1 MSIHEKRIIAR
12 IYQNSIYIINLFIW
26 QIDRRIFMY
35 YFLNLDEQTRLN
47 MISELEFDIRTG
59 LFYEPLSMT
68 TSGMMT
74 YKRLLKECFEK
85 GTPETLQQ
93 KLSSSFFRE
102 KDRNGRKVPSNIRET
117 VAFSDFNRYYVRALL
132 LRALSENKKLCVYR
146 AKQVMNERKESR
158 SLVNKVYFDKR
169 QIGQMLELF
178 RDYRKLFSSQH
189 ELLKPNSGLSL
200 RLVG

>member
-1 MSIHEKRIIAR
+1 
-12 IYQNSIYIINLFIW
+12 
-26 QIDRRIFMY
+26 MY
-35 YFLNLDEQTRLN
+35 YFPDLDEQTRLN

-93 KLSSSFFRE
+93 KLTSSFFRE
-102 KDRNGRKVPSNIRET
+102 KDRNGRKIPSNIRET
-117 VAFSDFNRYYVRALL
+117 ITFSDFNRYYVRALL
-132 LRALSENKKLCVYR
+132 LRALGEDKKLCVYR
-146 AKQVMNERKESR
+146 AKQVMNERKESG
-158 SLVNKVYFDKR
+158 LAINKVYFDKR
-169 QIGQMLELF
+169 QIGQMLSIF
-178 RDYRKLFSSQH
+178 RDYRKLFTVKPQH

>member
-1 MSIHEKRIIAR
+1 
-12 IYQNSIYIINLFIW
+12 
-26 QIDRRIFMY
+26 MY
-35 YFLNLDEQTRLN
+35 YFPDLDEQTRLN
-47 MISELEFDIRTG
+47 MLSELEFDIHTG

-74 YKRLLKECFEK
+74 YKRLLKECFEN

-93 KLSSSFFRE
+93 KFTSSFFRE
-102 KDRNGRKVPSNIRET
+102 KDRNDRKISFNIRET
-117 VAFSDFNRYYVRALL
+117 IAFSDFNRYYVRALL
-132 LRALSENKKLCVYR
+132 LRALSEGKKLCVYR

-158 SLVNKVYFDKR
+158 LSVNKVYFDKR

-178 RDYRKLFSSQH
+178 RDYRKLFGSKH
-189 ELLKPNSGLSL
+189 ELLQPNSGLSL

>member
-1 MSIHEKRIIAR
+1 
-12 IYQNSIYIINLFIW
+12 
-26 QIDRRIFMY
+26 MY
-35 YFLNLDEQTRLN
+35 YFPDLEEQTRLN

-68 TSGMMT
+68 TSGIIS

-85 GTPETLQQ
+85 GTPETLLQ
-93 KLSSSFFRE
+93 KLTSSFFRE
-102 KDRNGRKVPSNIRET
+102 KDRNGRKIHSNIRET
-117 VAFSDFNRYYVRALL
+117 IAFYDFNRYYVRALL
-132 LRALSENKKLCVYR
+132 LRALNEDKKLCVYR

-158 SLVNKVYFDKR
+158 LAVNKVYFDKR

-178 RDYRKLFSSQH
+178 RDYRRLFSSQH
-189 ELLKPNSGLSL
+189 ELLQPNSGLSL